1 MVDKT
6 PIPKLGAFT
15 SQQQDL
21 VSINDH
27 YNNIVGGTFK
37 MVKE

>member
-1 MVDKT
+1 MVDKML
-6 PIPKLGAFT
+6 IPKLGAFT

-21 VSINDH
+21 VPANDH

-37 MVKE
+37 MVEE